1 MLCTTCENLPLPT
14 NVAGSCKNCT
24 GQTSFFAYKLCDDCS
39 EKLDQCERCETPL
52 NAPSSPIIAP
62 GSTKLSVTVKDK
74 DNGTTLKDMHPGE
87 EVIVILEEDQ
97 YSQTEWGVDYAS
109 RSMFSLKSNGG
120 FVPYPNQYQKGT
132 REFIF
137 EVVSTGNSDIEME
150 EKVRTYSWWY
160 SGHSSSPSTTPAPNG
175 RKWKVTVQS
184 K

>member
-14 NVAGSCKNCT
+14 NVAGSCKACVT
-24 GQTSFFAYKLCDDCS
+24 GQTAYFAYKLCDDCS
-39 EKLDQCERCETPL
+39 EKMDQCERCESPIS
-52 NAPSSPIIAP
+52 APSSPVVAP
-62 GSTKLSVTVKDK
+62 GSTSLSVTVKDK

-109 RSMFSLKSNGG
+109 RSLFSLKSQGP

-137 EVVSTGNSDIEME
+137 EITNSGNGDIEME
-150 EKVRTYSWWY
+150 EKVRAYGWWY
-160 SGHSSSPSTTPAPNG
+160 QSGSASTTTAPNG
-175 RKWKVTVQS
+175 KKWKITVHS